1 MHNTVLVLNADGT
14 PLRVVSWERAVTM
27 LLEDKVAL
35 VEAYAGRMIRSASFG
50 MPHPAVVVLRRYQA
64 FRNRVRFNRQN
75 VLARDGYTCQYC
87 GRRPVRP
94 SGRPDLAELTIDHV
108 IPRAQSRGGQV
119 VLKDGERVP
128 VTCWSNVV
136 TACVACNANKADKTP
151 AEAKMPLRRVP
162 RPPTGVD
169 LLWMA
174 VLQVDVPQEWRD
186 WLPTGSPWRDYWTVE
201 LERT

>member
-14 PLRVVSWERAVTM
+14 PLRVVSWERAVSM
-27 LLEDKVAL
+27 LLEDKVAM

-75 VLARDGYTCQYC
+75 VLARDSYTCQYC
-87 GRRPVRP
+87 GRRPTRA
-94 SGRPDLAELTIDHV
+94 SGRPDLGELTIDHV
-108 IPRAQSRGGQV
+108 IPRAQARGGQV

-136 TACVACNANKADKTP
+136 TACVPCNANKADRTP
-151 AEAKMPLRRVP
+151 AEARMPLRRTP
-162 RPPTGVD
+162 RPPTGMD

-174 VLQVDVPQEWRD
+174 VLQVDVPEEWRD
-186 WLPTGSPWRDYWTVE
+186 WLPAGSPWRDYWTVE
-201 LERT
+201 LERA